1 MIVTKTETAMD
12 EFQRKKRTAELCS
25 YEIIP
30 DRAGPTTFEPLLN
43 FTEAQ
48 ACQLDY
54 YLAAILT
61 EAPPAGTGAYLAC
74 VSPTDILK
82 LFEDFD

>member
-1 MIVTKTETAMD
+1 MIVTKTGAAVD
-12 EFQRKKRTAELCS
+12 EQQGKKRSTELCS

-43 FTEAQ
+43 FKEAQ

-61 EAPPAGTGAYLAC
+61 DAPPAGTKNSTWLTE
-74 VSPTDILK
+74 VQSMH
-82 LFEDFD
+82 

>member
-54 YLAAILT
+54 YLAAILN

-74 VSPTDILK
+74 VSPADNLK
-82 LFEDFD
+82 FFEDSD